1 MTTARRLATLS
12 VLAVLSPLFACG
24 SGGDT
29 TPGTFAVDFP
39 TVAAGVAVIKST
51 TGVGLQV
58 FATSATGA
66 VDGAAGGGCEALITQ
81 ALSGM
86 VTSKVI
92 AQTSAPISPCDLL
105 AGKGSLPVAYGTYAF
120 LAVAQS
126 SEQKVLLVGCAEQT
140 ISSTNTNVVIPMTLV
155 NETMSVPATTCTSL
169 SQACPSGGSC

>member
-1 MTTARRLATLS
+1 MTRVRRLATVAILS
-12 VLAVLSPLFACG
+12 SLAPVFACG

-51 TGVGLQV
+51 TGVGVQV
-58 FATSATGA
+58 FATSPTGT
-66 VDGAAGGGCEALITQ
+66 VDGSAGGGCQALITQ
-81 ALSGM
+81 ALNGTVM
-86 VTSKVI
+86 EKII
-92 AQTSAPISPCDLL
+92 AQTPTPVSPCDLL

-126 SEQKVLLVGCAEQT
+126 SAQKVLLVGCAEQT

-155 NETMSVPATTCTSL
+155 NETMSVPVTTCTSL
-169 SQACPSGGSC
+169 EQACPSGGNC